1 MALVVSV
8 NVARPQE
15 VSWEGKLVATSI
27 WKLPVDGRIKVG
39 KLSLAGD
46 EQADKIGHGGEHRA
60 VMVYQLDS
68 YRYWESFLNRPSFE
82 YGQFG
87 ENLTIEGLSDTC
99 VCVGDRF
106 RIGTALFE
114 ITQPRVT
121 CFKVGIKLDEPQM
134 PALMVA
140 HRRPGFYL
148 RVIEEGEIGAG
159 DEIIKVADGPETM
172 TVADIDTLLYTRPR
186 SRSALARALQ
196 IPALSKGWRESFESY
211 LAEDNAD
218 ANPTPSAEITWNG
231 YRSLKILELTRESG
245 DILSIVLAAPDGA
258 VLPIPTAG
266 QYVALQLR
274 TEKDAPPVI
283 RTYSLSGPRDDQRYR
298 ISVRLQGGAGTRYI
312 HRHLRV
318 GDLVKV
324 SSPRGD
330 FVLVSGNRP
339 VVLVSAG
346 IGITPLLAMLHSLA
360 ADTDNSQREVWW
372 VYSARNAEHQVFAQ
386 EVDSAGSHIPSFHR
400 FVFYSQPRERDTLGD
415 DYDVRGR
422 INADALLRL
431 GLPKNADYYVCGP
444 SSFMPDV
451 RTALESSQI
460 DSSQIH
466 EEQFD
471 GGSENQSG
479 APPSRPAM
487 QRREAPDGR
496 PAVDVEVTF
505 SRSGVTV
512 KWDSRLGNLLE
523 LAEAHN
529 IPTRWACRSGV
540 CHNCECN
547 LLDGELNYSPEPLD
561 EPPVGRALI
570 CCSTPL
576 TNVRLEL

>member
-8 NVARPQE
+8 NVARPRE

-27 WKLPVDGRIKVG
+27 WKLPVDGRIKVE
-39 KLSLAGD
+39 KLGLVGD
-46 EQADKIGHGGEHRA
+46 EQADKVGHGGEHRA

-68 YRYWESFLNRPSFE
+68 YRYWESFLNRPSFK

-87 ENLTIEGLSDTC
+87 ENLTVEGLADTR
-99 VCVGDRF
+99 VCIGDRF

-148 RVIEEGEIGAG
+148 RVIEEGEISAG
-159 DEIIKVADGPETM
+159 DAITKVSAGPEAM

-186 SRSALARALQ
+186 SRDALLRALR
-196 IPALSKGWRESFESY
+196 IPALSEGWRKSFESY
-211 LAEDNAD
+211 LEEDNSD
-218 ANPTPSAEITWNG
+218 ANPATVADMTWKG
-231 YRSLKILELTRESG
+231 YRSFKIMELTRESA
-245 DILSIVLAAPDGA
+245 DVLSIAFASPDGA
-258 VLPIPTAG
+258 VLPLSAAG
-266 QYVALQLR
+266 QYVALQLQ
-274 TEKDAPPVI
+274 TGKDTPPAVM
-283 RTYSLSGPRDDQRYR
+283 TYSLSGPRDDYQYR

-339 VVLVSAG
+339 VVLISAG
-346 IGITPLLAMLHSLA
+346 IGITPLLAMLYSLA
-360 ADTDNSQREVWW
+360 AASDHDEREVWW
-372 VYSARNAEHQVFAQ
+372 LHSARNSAHQVFAQ
-386 EVDSAGSHIPSFHR
+386 EVEFAGSRIPAFHR
-400 FVFYSQPRERDTLGD
+400 FVFYSRPGEHDRLGD
-415 DYDVRGR
+415 NYNGQGR
-422 INADALLRL
+422 MNADALSHL
-431 GLPKNADYYVCGP
+431 GLPRDADYYVCGP
-444 SSFMPDV
+444 SSFMSDV
-451 RTALESSQI
+451 RAALETSQI

-471 GGSENQSG
+471 RTPADRSG
-479 APPSRPAM
+479 VPPSRTAM
-487 QRREAPDGR
+487 PDRGAPDAR
-496 PAVDVEVTF
+496 PAANVDVTF
-505 SRSGVTV
+505 SSSGLTV
-512 KWDSRLGNLLE
+512 KWDSRLGSLLE
-523 LAEAHN
+523 LAETHD
-529 IPTRWACRSGV
+529 IPTRWACRAGV
-540 CHNCECN
+540 CHSCECN
-547 LLDGELNYSPEPLD
+547 LLGGELKYSPEPLD
-561 EPPVGRALI
+561 EPPAGRALI